1 MSTSQPANDPIH
13 APQEQ
18 KHVTPVTIAIDLV
31 LVAIL
36 FVFWFGI
43 CKSHVPATDP
53 KFVNLFGALTAIS
66 ITGVFWIAIQMF
78 RVVVAGEKRLKAAR
92 AAK

>member
-1 MSTSQPANDPIH
+1 MSSPAQDNLL

-31 LVAIL
+31 LVAVL
-36 FVFWFGI
+36 FVFWFGV
-43 CKSHVPATDP
+43 CKAHVPSTDP
-53 KFVNLFGALTAIS
+53 KLVTLFGALTAIS

-78 RVVVAGEKRLKAAR
+78 RVVVAGEKRLKAER
-92 AAK
+92 AAKS

>member
-1 MSTSQPANDPIH
+1 MSSSDQDNIH

-31 LVAIL
+31 LVAGL

-43 CKSHVPATDP
+43 CKAHVPATDP

-66 ITGVFWIAIQMF
+66 VTGVFWVAIQMF
-78 RVVVAGEKRLKAAR
+78 RVVLAGEKRLKAQR

>member
-1 MSTSQPANDPIH
+1 MSSSAQDNIH

-31 LVAIL
+31 LVAVL
-36 FVFWFGI
+36 FVFWFGV
-43 CKSHVPATDP
+43 CKSHVPSTDP
-53 KFVNLFGALTAIS
+53 KFVALFGALTSIS

-78 RVVVAGEKRLKAAR
+78 RVVVAGEKRLKAER
-92 AAK
+92 AAKQ